1 MTKKYNYKSVMLH
14 MNESLYYKV
23 REQAKKLN
31 MPVSTYI
38 KMELTKLMEGIENES
53 RAK

>member
-1 MTKKYNYKSVMLH
+1 MTKKYNYKSVMLQ

-23 REQAKKLN
+23 KEQSKRLN

-38 KMELTKLMEGIENES
+38 KMELTKLMEGIENGT
-53 RAK
+53 K